1 MSLLQWL
8 AAPANVPFTI
18 AALATL
24 LFGAIQASGVMGLF
38 GGDADSDA
46 DVDGDADVDA
56 DADVDG
62 DADGDADADAE
73 GEAPSFADALLAP
86 LAIGRV
92 PLSFTAQTFSISFA
106 ASGLVMNAVFLRDA
120 AVPLVTLGWTTPG
133 ALLIGYFAA
142 SIAAR
147 LALPVLDD
155 RAQAATNRHQL
166 VGAIGIVISTT
177 VSEEF
182 GEVRVRDRSGHDV
195 RLIVKLAPHSRVL
208 REREEAV
215 IVDLDEGGTLF
226 VAPLHTLPLDASLT

>member
-1 MSLLQWL
+1 MSLLHWL
-8 AAPANVPFTI
+8 AAWANVPFTI

-24 LFGAIQASGVMGLF
+24 LFGFIQASGVMGLL
-38 GGDADSDA
+38 GGGEDAES
-46 DVDGDADVDA
+46 DADVDA

-62 DADGDADADAE
+62 EAEVDGDADMDGDAD
-73 GEAPSFADALLAP
+73 APSFADAMLAP

-106 ASGLVMNAVFLRDA
+106 ASGLVINAFFLGGP
-120 AVPLVTLGWTTPG
+120 VPLLTLAWTLPS
-133 ALLIGYFAA
+133 ALFFGYFAA
-142 SIAAR
+142 SVAAR

-166 VGAIGIVISTT
+166 VGSIGVVISTT
-177 VSEEF
+177 VNEEF
-182 GEVRVRDRSGHDV
+182 GEVRVRDRSGHDL

-215 IVDLDEGGTLF
+215 IVDLHEGGTLY
-226 VAPLHTLPLDASLT
+226 VAPLHALPADASAR

>member
-1 MSLLQWL
+1 MSLLHWL
-8 AAPANVPFTI
+8 SAPANVPFTI

-38 GGDADSDA
+38 GGHHESDADADA
-46 DVDGDADVDA
+46 DVDG
-56 DADVDG
+56 DVDG
-62 DADGDADADAE
+62 DADGDADSDA
-73 GEAPSFADALLAP
+73 APSLGDALFAP

-120 AVPLVTLGWTTPG
+120 AVPLITLAWTTPG

-142 SIAAR
+142 SLAAR

-166 VGAIGIVISTT
+166 VGAIGVVISTT
-177 VSEEF
+177 VNEEF

-215 IVDLDEGGTLF
+215 IVDLDESGTLF